1 MVSVSWQPE
10 TDLKGLKRRASLLL
24 DIDIKP
30 TKFSPLVVSHPFT
43 DSGIVGIRGKGGR
56 IKVANLEDDLGAVGE
71 WREQVRQQINESQ
84 TAFRLFVMVTKP
96 YRLGFLEYAIPFLSE
111 QDAAQLLSWTWTSSE
126 APNSNPNLS
135 KAKALKLFRSIDPAK
150 LMDEEEYERFQS
162 LGNVVTVYRGVTSYN
177 AKNVK
182 ALSWTLDRDVA
193 EWFAHRYGEQGTVYE
208 AQIQKEHIHALF
220 LGRNESE
227 VIVDPKHLISLSAL
241 EVVMDTEEKQVPNMT
256 MGGI

>member
-1 MVSVSWQPE
+1 MRISWQAE

-24 DIDIKP
+24 DVDIKP
-30 TKFSPLVVSHPFT
+30 TKFSPLVMSHPFT
-43 DSGIVGIRGKGGR
+43 DSGIVGIRGEGGSL
-56 IKVANLEDDLGAVGE
+56 KVANLVDDPCALEE
-71 WREQVRQQINESQ
+71 WRKQVRQQINEAQ
-84 TAFRLFVMVTKP
+84 TTFRLFVMVTKP

-111 QDAAQLLSWTWTSSE
+111 QDAAQLLAWTWTSSE

-135 KAKALKLFRSIDPAK
+135 KAKALKLFRSIDPSK
-150 LMDEEEYERFQS
+150 LMDEEEFERFQNLDS
-162 LGNVVTVYRGVTSYN
+162 VVTVYRGVTSYN

-182 ALSWTLDRDVA
+182 ALSWTLDRSTA

-220 LGRNESE
+220 LGRNEFE
-227 VIVDPKHLISLSAL
+227 VIVDPKHLVFLSAP

-256 MGGI
+256 MGGM

>member
-1 MVSVSWQPE
+1 MSASWQTE
-10 TDLKGLKRRASLLL
+10 TDLKGLKRRASWLL

-43 DSGIVGIRGKGGR
+43 DSGIVGIRGEDGSM
-56 IKVANLEDDLGAVGE
+56 KVANLEDDLSAVEE
-71 WREQVRQQINESQ
+71 WREQVRQQIDEAQ
-84 TAFRLFVMVTKP
+84 TAFQLFMMVTKP

-135 KAKALKLFRSIDPAK
+135 KAKALALFRTIDPAK
-150 LMDEEEYERFQS
+150 LMDEEEFERFQNLDS
-162 LGNVVTVYRGVTSYN
+162 VVTIYRGVTSYN

-182 ALSWTLDRDVA
+182 ALSWTLDRSTA

-208 AQIQKEHIHALF
+208 AQIQKEHIA
-220 LGRNESE
+220 G
-227 VIVDPKHLISLSAL
+227 
-241 EVVMDTEEKQVPNMT
+241 
-256 MGGI
+256 